1 MTITNGYLTT
11 KEAEAYIGRQFADG
25 SGVLDDIITAASR
38 MVDRHCSR
46 HFYTVTAT
54 RYFDAHGCSTLTLGA
69 FNDLV
74 SVTTMKSDDNDD
86 GTYET
91 THTAYQLLPKGAAGW
106 APDGQPYTSLRLLN
120 SVTFPSCPS
129 SGREGLIEI
138 AGSWGWPAVA
148 VDVKQATRVIVAELA
163 KLQDAPLGMLGSAE
177 FGMSRIPP
185 QKQRHVRDLLA
196 PFVHPL
202 SWGIA

>member
-1 MTITNGYLTT
+1 MAVTNGYITQT
-11 KEAEAYIGRQFADG
+11 EAQDYIGRQFSDAT
-25 SGVLDDIITAASR
+25 GVLDDIITSASR

-46 HFYTVTAT
+46 HFYADTAS
-54 RYFDAHGCSTLTLGA
+54 RYFDAHGSTLQLGP

-74 SVTTMKSDDNDD
+74 SVTTLKSDDNDD

-91 THTAYQLLPKGAAGW
+91 THTAYQLLPKGAAGR
-106 APDGQPYTSLRLLN
+106 QPAGEPFTSLRLLN
-120 SVTFPSCPS
+120 SVTFPSCPA

-138 AGSWGWPAVA
+138 AGVWGWPAVP
-148 VDVKQATRVIVAELA
+148 VDVKQACRVIVAELA
-163 KLQDAPLGMLGSAE
+163 KLQDAPLGMLGSTE